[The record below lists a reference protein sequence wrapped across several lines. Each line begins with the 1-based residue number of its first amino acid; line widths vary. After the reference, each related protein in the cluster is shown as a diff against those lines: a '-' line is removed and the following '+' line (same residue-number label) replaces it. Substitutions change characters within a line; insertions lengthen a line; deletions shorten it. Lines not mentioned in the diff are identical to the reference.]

1 MLVEERLAA
10 ATRFAPEMC
19 SLNMGSMNF
28 GLYPLAQRYS
38 AWKYD
43 WEEPYLLASDDMIF
57 RNTFRDIAYMLEYLG
72 DRGTKLEHECY
83 DVGHLY
89 SVAHFLDRSL
99 IRPPFLIQMIFG
111 VLGGIGPH
119 LENLMF
125 MHETADR
132 LFGRDAYEWSV
143 LAAGRHQ
150 TSFVTQGALLGGHV
164 RVGLED
170 SLYLERGRLAQ
181 SNAEQVDKVRR
192 ILRELGREIATP
204 AEARALLGLKG
215 KIDAQT

>member
-1 MLVEERLAA
+1 MEARLGR
-10 ATRFAPEMC
+10 T
-19 SLNMGSMNF
+19 
-28 GLYPLAQRYS
+28 
-38 AWKYD
+38 
-43 WEEPYLLASDDMIF
+43 YLHASDDVIF
-57 RNTFRDIAYMLEYLG
+57 RNSFRDIGYILERMG
-72 DRGTKLEHECY
+72 DLGTKFEHECY

-89 SVAHFLDRSL
+89 TVAHFVDRKL

-125 MHETADR
+125 MHETAER
-132 LFGRDAYEWSV
+132 LFGRDSYEWSV

-150 TSFVTQGALLGGHV
+150 MPFATQAVLLGGHV

-170 SLYLERGRLAQ
+170 SLYIERGRLAR

-192 ILRELGREIATP
+192 IISELGREPATP
-204 AEARALLGLKG
+204 SEARALLGLRGGMKSR
-215 KIDAQT
+215 A